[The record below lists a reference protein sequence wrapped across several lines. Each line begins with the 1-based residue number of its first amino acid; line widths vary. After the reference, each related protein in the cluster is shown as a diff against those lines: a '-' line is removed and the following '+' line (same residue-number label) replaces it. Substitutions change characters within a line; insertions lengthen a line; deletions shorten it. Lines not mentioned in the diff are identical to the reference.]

1 MRFSSTG
8 NTITT
13 DDMGGAVDAAVTR
26 EWPLPIEAEPG
37 TARTGLA
44 RQYDALPRLYR
55 AQLMNVHPFE
65 RLAFMAR
72 RQAG

>member
-13 DDMGGAVDAAVTR
+13 DDMGGAVDAAVTL
-26 EWPLPIEAEPG
+26 EWPLPVAADPG

-44 RQYDALPRLYR
+44 REHDALPRLR
-55 AQLMNVHPFE
+55 SMNVHPFE
-65 RLAFMAR
+65 RLAFLAR
-72 RQAG
+72 RQGG

>member
-8 NTITT
+8 NTITI
-13 DDMGGAVDAAVTR
+13 DDMAGAVDAAVTL
-26 EWPLPIEAEPG
+26 EQPLPVAAEPG

-44 RQYDALPRLYR
+44 REHDALPRLHR
-55 AQLMNVHPFE
+55 ARLMNVHPFE

-72 RQAG
+72 RQGG